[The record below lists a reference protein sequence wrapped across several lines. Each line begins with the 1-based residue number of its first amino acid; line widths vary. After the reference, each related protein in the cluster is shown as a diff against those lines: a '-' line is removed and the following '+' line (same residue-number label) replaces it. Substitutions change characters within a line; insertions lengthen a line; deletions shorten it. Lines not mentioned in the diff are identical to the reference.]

1 MIGPVLA
8 EGPATLSLVASR
20 RFVDPMVQILPAL
33 HISICS
39 LTLTTILLPLPSSEA
54 NRQSVAAASP
64 LPLCSSFFSA
74 CRAALVPLS
83 LCQRQTLLP
92 SQHTPESANL
102 GLARRGQRISAAC
115 ATDGGP
121 ATRAE
126 AQRQAGS
133 EREKGTA
140 SYLGMLSRSWRGV
153 RT

>member
-83 LCQRQTLLP
+83 LCASGRHCSPHSTRQ
-92 SQHTPESANL
+92 S
-102 GLARRGQRISAAC
+102 RRISASRAEGSGSRPPVRPM
-115 ATDGGP
+115 AGLQREQRRRGRRGARGGKARP
-121 ATRAE
+121 ATSVCYRA
-126 AQRQAGS
+126 
-133 EREKGTA
+133 
-140 SYLGMLSRSWRGV
+140 RGGG
-153 RT
+153 